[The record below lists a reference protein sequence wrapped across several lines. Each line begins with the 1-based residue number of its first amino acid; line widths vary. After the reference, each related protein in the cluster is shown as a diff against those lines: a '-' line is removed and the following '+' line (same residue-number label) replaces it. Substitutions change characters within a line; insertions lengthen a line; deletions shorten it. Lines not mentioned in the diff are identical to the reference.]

1 MISLEDPANDLGL
14 MRADGLVPGEEGS
27 GQHLEG
33 EVQPSL
39 ITHQINHQK
48 KKNSIKSSFA
58 QIHTCWK
65 SLFWIGQTRLQ

>member
-48 KKNSIKSSFA
+48 KK
-58 QIHTCWK
+58 QH
-65 SLFWIGQTRLQ
+65 